1 MNHTFGLEIIA
12 SDKTFYRG
20 RGKILVLPAKD
31 GEKAILANHEDM
43 IIAIVPGVLRFETE
57 DGEKQEAAVSGGFA
71 EVINN
76 RVKVLVLTAE
86 RPEEID
92 VIRAREAKERAEEQ
106 LRQARSM
113 QEYHQ
118 NQMALA
124 RAMTRLR
131 VTRKQEL

>member
-1 MNHTFGLEIIA
+1 M
-12 SDKTFYRG
+12 
-20 RGKILVLPAKD
+20 LPAKD

>member
-71 EVINN
+71 EVIN
-76 RVKVLVLTAE
+76 TG
-86 RPEEID
+86 
-92 VIRAREAKERAEEQ
+92 
-106 LRQARSM
+106 
-113 QEYHQ
+113 
-118 NQMALA
+118 
-124 RAMTRLR
+124 
-131 VTRKQEL
+131 